1 MKATKMKENNIKK
14 VLVAGG
20 AGYLGSVLVRE
31 LLEHGYSVKVL
42 DRLYFTDSGLRAV
55 RDQIELVVG
64 DIRSMDP
71 AALDGVDAVINAAG
85 LYNELTEL
93 YDSGANYQMNTHATA
108 SLAFLCKGKG
118 VKRFVFA
125 SSCAVYHKS
134 GALENPDILFDEKAV
149 VSPETGY
156 GRSKLEAEE
165 LLLGMADKN
174 FCPVVLRKG
183 TLFGFSPRMRYDLM
197 VNTFLRDSLACGRMT
212 LRSGGEMWRP
222 MLEVR
227 DAARAYITCLEAPEK
242 SVRGQIF
249 NVAQRNYRVSELALN
264 VRQAM
269 RGSGESAEVGMASG
283 RREECSYRVSSDKIK
298 RVLGFSASTTVE
310 ESVAHMLREIKAAH
324 FTDFDNARYCNI
336 KWIQQLL
343 EAEKIIR
350 MTGAVFSADRNAPPS
365 VNSQETVPRPFAARV
380 SPRKVCASAFNK

>member
-1 MKATKMKENNIKK
+1 MKVTKMKENNIQK

-31 LLEHGYSVKVL
+31 LLKKGYSVKVF
-42 DRLYFTDSGLRAV
+42 DRLYFTDSGLRDV
-55 RDQIELVVG
+55 RNQIELVVG

-71 AALDGVDAVINAAG
+71 TVLDGVDAVINLAG

-93 YDSGANYQMNTHATA
+93 CDPDANCQMNTHATA

-125 SSCAVYHKS
+125 SSCAVYHQG
-134 GALENPDILFDEKAV
+134 GALANPDILFDEKAV

-156 GRSKLEAEE
+156 GRSKLEAER
-165 LLLGMADKN
+165 LLLRMADKN

-183 TLFGFSPRMRYDLM
+183 TIFGFSPRMRYDLM
-197 VNTFLRDSLACGRMT
+197 VNTFLRDALACGRMT

-227 DAARAYITCLEAPEK
+227 DAARAYIVCLEAPWK
-242 SVRGQIF
+242 AVRGQIF
-249 NVAQRNYRVSELALN
+249 NVAQCNYRVSELALR

-269 RGSGESAEVGMASG
+269 RGSGESAEVGVASG
-283 RREECSYRVSSDKIK
+283 RREECNYRVSCEKIQ

-310 ESVAHMLREIKAAH
+310 DSVAHMLLELRAAH
-324 FTDFDNARYCNI
+324 FTDFDNAIYYNV
-336 KWIQQLL
+336 KWIRQLL
-343 EAEKIIR
+343 EAEKIISL
-350 MTGAVFSADRNAPPS
+350 TGSVFSADRSAPAD
-365 VNSQETVPRPFAARV
+365 VCGAGGRVALRRAAGCKRPEPAGRL
-380 SPRKVCASAFNK
+380 